1 MPPAEHSRGI
11 FACVSLFCVR
21 SCMTVYVC
29 VCHMYVFM
37 CKSVC
42 VSVWE
47 DEAVGVCLSV
57 SLCVGM
63 CC

>member
-1 MPPAEHSRGI
+1 M
-11 FACVSLFCVR
+11 CVFVLCTIVHD
-21 SCMTVYVC
+21 CIC

-47 DEAVGVCLSV
+47 DEAVGVCLRV

-63 CC
+63 CCCVCVCE